1 MLLPVVAAL
10 LAVVAICMMFVPAVV
25 RASSLSDKL
34 NITYTGAQVTFGY
47 KEANTGIEIFV
58 FSFMNFLPYL
68 LLVAGIVF
76 SVLSVLG
83 KLGKIAPFVSAVCY
97 LAAGIL
103 FFCVTKMVVYP
114 TDSKDIAD
122 MFKEGLSLGAGAI
135 LRDFFRF
142 SPHSVRRLRSSL
154 KNNFSKQRLRRVP
167 VKARGVFVFCQ

>member
-1 MLLPVVAAL
+1 MAKKKSKNLLGMLLPVVAAL

-47 KEANTGIEIFV
+47 KEANTGIEIFA

-135 LRDFFRF
+135 VAGLLSILSALGSAATLF
-142 SPHSVRRLRSSL
+142 
-154 KNNFSKQRLRRVP
+154 
-167 VKARGVFVFCQ
+167 VKK

>member
-1 MLLPVVAAL
+1 MAKKKSKNLLGMLLPVVAAL

-47 KEANTGIEIFV
+47 KEANTGIEIFA

-83 KLGKIAPFVSAVCY
+83 KLGKIAPFVSAVY
-97 LAAGIL
+97 
-103 FFCVTKMVVYP
+103 
-114 TDSKDIAD
+114 
-122 MFKEGLSLGAGAI
+122 
-135 LRDFFRF
+135 
-142 SPHSVRRLRSSL
+142 
-154 KNNFSKQRLRRVP
+154 
-167 VKARGVFVFCQ
+167 